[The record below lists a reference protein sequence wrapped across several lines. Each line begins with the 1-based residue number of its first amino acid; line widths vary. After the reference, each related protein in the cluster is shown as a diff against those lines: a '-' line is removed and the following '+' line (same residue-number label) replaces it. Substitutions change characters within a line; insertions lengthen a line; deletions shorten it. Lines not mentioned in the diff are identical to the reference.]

1 MLSTCS
7 RTLAVASG
15 NPGYGPHPWPWSAPQ
30 GGATSR
36 CPTSK
41 DDRPVRPCVSR
52 EGWRPG
58 GWGSS
63 PVVESLAWKGPSK
76 PSNHSCQCLSLPA
89 AALLARGGTQVPWQP
104 AAGLTFEQGQWSE
117 LLLVALIAELGGAMG
132 APGPGPAEG
141 TAGEAIHLVG
151 WGHRR

>member
-7 RTLAVASG
+7 RTLAVASW

-52 EGWRPG
+52 EGWRAG

-63 PVVESLAWKGPSK
+63 PAVESLAWKGPSK
-76 PSNHSCQCLSLPA
+76 PSNHSSQLPVTTHGSLACPPWDSGTLA
-89 AALLARGGTQVPWQP
+89 ASSRA
-104 AAGLTFEQGQWSE
+104 
-117 LLLVALIAELGGAMG
+117 
-132 APGPGPAEG
+132 
-141 TAGEAIHLVG
+141 HL
-151 WGHRR
+151 